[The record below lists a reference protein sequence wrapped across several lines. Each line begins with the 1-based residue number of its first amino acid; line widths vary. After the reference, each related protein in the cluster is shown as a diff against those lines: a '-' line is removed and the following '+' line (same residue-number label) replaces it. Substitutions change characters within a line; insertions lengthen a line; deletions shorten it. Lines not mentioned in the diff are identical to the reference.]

1 METRPITSR
10 SLDLFYHI
18 NGDTFD
24 KQYKEVLS
32 GYRQWPE
39 LSHADEW
46 LIFPKNIGMR
56 LCIDETAISD
66 GELYTIVSNPE
77 GRGKKGSL
85 VALIKGV
92 ASADVINTLQLI
104 PSHLRNMVK
113 EVTMDLSN
121 SMNLIV
127 RRCFPKAERTIDR
140 FHVQKLACDA
150 LQEMRIAHRWDAIQ
164 EEADA
169 MHQARMTGKKYIA
182 KTLENGDTLKQLLA
196 RSRYLLFKS
205 PEKWTQNQKERANVL
220 FDSYPDIK
228 EAFSLSHSL
237 RMIFNK
243 NTVKDAARMSLARWY
258 DKVDNSGFK
267 SFNVI
272 ASTLYE
278 HYDEVLNFFNN
289 RATNAF
295 AESFNAKIKQLRAQL
310 RGVIDIKFFFF
321 RLMKLYA

>member
-1 METRPITSR
+1 MTSR
-10 SLDLFYHI
+10 SLDTFYHI
-18 NGDTFD
+18 NGSTFE

-32 GYRQWPE
+32 GYRQWSE

-46 LIFPKNIGMR
+46 LIFSKNIGRR

-66 GELYTIVSNPE
+66 GELYTIVSYPE
-77 GRGKKGSL
+77 CRGRKGSL

-92 ASADVINTLQLI
+92 ASDNVIKTLQLI
-104 PSHLRNMVK
+104 PQNIRNIVR

-121 SMNLIV
+121 SMNLII

-150 LQEMRIAHRWDAIQ
+150 LQEMRISHRWDAIQ
-164 EEADA
+164 KEAEK
-169 MHQARMTGKKYIA
+169 MYQARMKGKKYVPY
-182 KTLENGDTLKQLLA
+182 TLSNGDTLKQLLA

-205 PEKWTQNQKERANVL
+205 PEKWTQSQKERADVL
-220 FDSYPDIK
+220 FNNYPDIK
-228 EAFSLSHSL
+228 EAYSLTHSL
-237 RMIFNK
+237 RMIFNRNTIK
-243 NTVKDAARMSLARWY
+243 NAARISLARWY
-258 DKVDNSGFK
+258 DKVDKSGFK

-295 AESFNAKIKQLRAQL
+295 AESFNAKIKQFRAQL

-321 RLMKLYA
+321 RLKELYA